1 LIDSR
6 AVVDAAAEIA
16 DGVRIGPFSVIG
28 PQVVIGSGTWIG
40 PHAVINGPT
49 RIGANNKIYQF
60 ASIGGDAQDRKYRG
74 EPSRLEIGD
83 GNVIREY
90 VSINRG
96 TGHGGGVTRL
106 GDRNWIMAS
115 CHIAHDC
122 QVGNDTTFANGASL
136 AGHVRVED
144 HATLGGYTLVH
155 QFCVIG
161 AYAFTAF
168 GSVISKDVPPFMTVA
183 GNPARARGLN
193 KEGLKRNAFPEAALQ
208 TLQQAYRTLYRSGAS
223 PDQQIEQLRQQA
235 GQDTHVGLL
244 VRFLEQ
250 HRRGIIH

>member
-1 LIDSR
+1 LIDPR
-6 AVVDAAAEIA
+6 AVVDAAAEIT
-16 DGVRIGPFSVIG
+16 DGVCIGPFAVIG

-40 PHAVINGPT
+40 PHAVIKGPT
-49 RIGANNKIYQF
+49 RIGAGNRIYQF
-60 ASIGGDAQDRKYRG
+60 ASIGEDAQDRKYRG

-90 VSINRG
+90 ASINRG

-106 GDRNWIMAS
+106 GDRNWVMAS

-136 AGHVRVED
+136 AGHVTVED
-144 HATLGGYTLVH
+144 HVTLGGYTLVH

-193 KEGLKRNAFPEAALQ
+193 KEGLKR
-208 TLQQAYRTLYRSGAS
+208 YRSGTS

>member
-1 LIDSR
+1 MIDPQ
-6 AVVDAAAEIA
+6 AVVDAAADIA
-16 DGVRIGPFSVIG
+16 DGVRIGPFTVIG
-28 PQVVIGSGTWIG
+28 PEVVIGSGTWIG
-40 PHAVINGPT
+40 PHVVINGPT
-49 RIGANNKIYQF
+49 RIGANNRIYQF
-60 ASIGGDAQDRKYRG
+60 ASIGDDPQDRKYRG
-74 EPSRLEIGD
+74 EPGRLEIGD

-106 GDRNWIMAS
+106 GDRNWVMAS

-122 QVGNDTTFANGASL
+122 QVGDDTTFANGASL
-136 AGHVRVED
+136 AGHVTIEH

-161 AYAFTAF
+161 AFAFTAF
-168 GSVISKDVPPFMTVA
+168 GSVISKDVPPYMTVA

-193 KEGLKRNAFPEAALQ
+193 KEGLKRNAFPETALKA
-208 TLQQAYRTLYRSGAS
+208 LQQAYRTLYRSEAS
-223 PDQQIEQLRQQA
+223 LEEQMEQLKQQA
-235 GQDTHVGLL
+235 ERDTHVGLL

-250 HRRGIIH
+250 HRRGIIR

>member
-1 LIDSR
+1 LIDPR
-6 AVVDAAAEIA
+6 AVVDPAAEIG
-16 DGVRIGPFSVIG
+16 DGVRIGPFSIIG
-28 PQVVIGSGTWIG
+28 PDVCIGSGSTIG
-40 PHAVINGPT
+40 PHVVIRGAT
-49 RIGANNKIYQF
+49 RIGSGNRIYQF
-60 ASIGGDAQDRKYRG
+60 ASIGEDAQDRKYRG
-74 EPSRLEIGD
+74 EPARLEIGD

-136 AGHVRVED
+136 AGHVTVQD

-155 QFCVIG
+155 QFCMIG

-168 GSVISKDVPPFMTVA
+168 GSVISKDVPPYLTVA

-193 KEGLKRNAFPEAALQ
+193 KEGLKRNGFSEPTLKV
-208 TLQQAYRTLYRSGAS
+208 LQQAYRILYRSGV
-223 PDQQIEQLRQQA
+223 PPEEQVKMLARQA
-235 GQDTHVGLL
+235 AQDPEVGLL
-244 VRFLEQ
+244 VGFLEQ
-250 HRRGIIH
+250 HRRGIIR